1 MDPTLGVAAGVKG
14 SIFLCWNSGGVLVL
28 DKPQKVEIFQRKV
41 VENNV
46 LKMRNLAISS
56 QTVFYFEANDD
67 VVFDLDDESP
77 ISYKNGLIR
86 SVNFRI

>member
-1 MDPTLGVAAGVKG
+1 M
-14 SIFLCWNSGGVLVL
+14 
-28 DKPQKVEIFQRKV
+28 KVEIFQRKV